1 MRDAQKQGVVDGDFI
16 DGVIAEWGHE
26 LPDLDTRGLSI
37 GGRILILEKHI
48 SRRVDKYLEPFGVQ
62 IWGFDVL
69 ASLRR
74 SGPPYTQTPKQ
85 LMHTC
90 FLTSGAVTNRV
101 NRLEAAGLVVRA
113 NDTEDRRSVKV
124 ALTEQGRDL
133 VERAMEDRVEHMR
146 DVFSALTARERET
159 MAGLLRKLMLR
170 FEQMDAQSNQD

>member
-1 MRDAQKQGVVDGDFI
+1 MDGDFI
-16 DGVIAEWGHE
+16 DGVIAEWAGE
-26 LPDLDTRGLSI
+26 LPELDTRGLSV
-37 GGRILILEKHI
+37 GGRVLVLNKHI
-48 SRRVDKYLEPFGVQ
+48 EKRIDHFLEPFGIQ

-74 SGPPYTQTPKQ
+74 CGPPYTQTPKQ

-124 ALTEQGRDL
+124 ALTPDGREL
-133 VERAMEDRVEHMR
+133 VDKALLNRVEHMSEI
-146 DVFSALTARERET
+146 FSALSAREREIL
-159 MAGLLRKLMLR
+159 AGLLRKLMLR
-170 FEQMDAQSNQD
+170 FEQLENEPKA

>member
-1 MRDAQKQGVVDGDFI
+1 MENPAAVDGDFI
-16 DGVIAEWGHE
+16 DGVIAEWGRE
-26 LPDLDTRGLSI
+26 LPELDTRGLSV
-37 GGRILILEKHI
+37 GGRILVLNKHI
-48 SRRVDKYLEPFGVQ
+48 EKRIDRHLERFGVQ

-124 ALTEQGRDL
+124 ALTPQGHEL
-133 VERAMEDRVEHMR
+133 VDEALVDRIEHMKEI
-146 DVFSALTARERET
+146 FSVLSSRERET
-159 MAGLLRKLMLR
+159 LAGLLRKLMLR
-170 FEQMDAQSNQD
+170 FEHLEQ

>member
-1 MRDAQKQGVVDGDFI
+1 VDGDFI
-16 DGVIAEWGHE
+16 DGVIAEWARE
-26 LPDLDTRGLSI
+26 MPDLDTRGLSV

-48 SRRVDKYLEPFGVQ
+48 ARRVDRYLEPFGVQ

-74 SGPPYTQTPKQ
+74 SGPPYTQTPKR

-124 ALTEQGRDL
+124 ALTPKGHQL
-133 VERAMEDRVEHMR
+133 VDKAVVGRVEHMLEI
-146 DVFSALTARERET
+146 FSVLSARERET
-159 MAGLLRKLMLR
+159 LGGLLRKLMLR
-170 FEQMDAQSNQD
+170 FERLEEQES